1 MAEITKA
8 RTLTYDGE
16 EVYARSHIDV
26 VDGLDKSKL
35 LTDEQKQKLEN
46 FNADAIDVA
55 TPSKNGLMSAQDKT
69 KLDSLKQFNP
79 DTLTNAT
86 TQKAGLMSAEDKQ
99 KHDELK
105 TNSNEYDK
113 GISGGSASNIIIE
126 SNVNRWPNNTQV
138 VNLSKKVSECKNGV
152 ILVWRSDTED
162 DYYHYQY
169 VPKYH
174 VSAHS
179 TTKIVHLI
187 PTNSANEFC
196 TKTVIVKDSSITGT
210 ADNHNRATNANKVR
224 LHEILEF

>member
-1 MAEITKA
+1 MTEITKA

-26 VDGLDKSKL
+26 VDGLDKSML
-35 LTDEQKQKLEN
+35 LTEEQKRKLQD

-55 TPSKNGLMSAQDKT
+55 TQSKNGLMSAQDKT
-69 KLDSLKQFNP
+69 KLDNLKQFDP

-86 TQKAGLMSAEDKQ
+86 AQKAGLMSAEDKRRL
-99 KHDELK
+99 DDLK
-105 TNSNEYDK
+105 TNSNAYDK
-113 GISGGSASNIIIE
+113 GLSNATASNAIIASNI
-126 SNVNRWPNNTQV
+126 NKWPNATQT
-138 VNLSKKVSECKNGV
+138 VNLSKKVSECQNGIV
-152 ILVWRSDTED
+152 LVWRSDTED
-162 DYYHYQY
+162 DNYHYQY

-174 VSAHS
+174 VSAHN

-196 TKTVIVKDSSITGT
+196 TKTVIVKDNVVTGT
-210 ADNHNRATNANKVR
+210 ADNHNKATNANKVR